1 MSALVKYGAAIVVLG
16 GIALAGNQSLKA
28 QRAEAVEQFS
38 ITQSEDALLDTCHKA
53 FRNGGIKFR
62 SGVKKIVGCGCI
74 TRYVSD
80 RIDPSQQE
88 LAGKVIEISLSALKK
103 EQTKRAE
110 EELAALYLEN
120 YQTARSSQK
129 IMDSIGSAVA
139 HCSKPKSYMT
149 EAELA
154 EARAARDAAR
164 AETDARYEQYIAEG
178 KMTREQVERIQS
190 YRDE

>member
-1 MSALVKYGAAIVVLG
+1 MSALVKYGAVIVVLG
-16 GIALAGNQSLKA
+16 GIAIAGNQSLNA
-28 QRAEAVEQFS
+28 QRAEAVEKFS
-38 ITQSEDALLDTCHKA
+38 ITLSEEPLLDTCHKA
-53 FRNGGIKFR
+53 FRNGNIKFR

-88 LAGKVIEISLSALKK
+88 LAGKVIEISLPAVKK
-103 EQTKRAE
+103 KQTKRAE

-120 YQTARSSQK
+120 YQSARSSQK
-129 IMDSIGSAVA
+129 VMDTICSAVA
-139 HCSKPKSYMT
+139 HCSRPRSYMT
-149 EAELA
+149 EDELA
-154 EARAARDAAR
+154 EARAIRDAGR
-164 AETDARYEQYIAEG
+164 AEADARFEHYIAEG

>member
-16 GIALAGNQSLKA
+16 GIAMVGNQSLKA
-28 QRAEAVEQFS
+28 QRAGAVEQFS
-38 ITQSEDALLDTCHKA
+38 ITQAEEPLLDTCHKA
-53 FRNGGIKFR
+53 FRDGGIKFR

-80 RIDPSQQE
+80 RIDPAQQE
-88 LAGKVIEISLSALKK
+88 LAGKVIEISLPAVKK

-120 YQTARSSQK
+120 YQSARSSQK
-129 IMDSIGSAVA
+129 IMDSIGSAIA

-154 EARAARDAAR
+154 EAKAIRDAGR
-164 AETDARYEQYIAEG
+164 AEEDARFEQYIADG
-178 KMTREQVERIQS
+178 KMTREQVDHIKA